1 MPDSKKPWA
10 LLSYLLVLIALI
22 NGTFLTGCAG
32 LRLQH
37 PARFQPSTFNQ
48 RADLLWSAVV
58 AIPSDSTLDVY
69 LDSGDSIYGRFRSA
83 DEQTLILVQGGNTRS
98 VPRAEIRR
106 VLLHRGNHAKKGALW
121 GLAIGAATFVIDGAR
136 RGGEGYDLTV
146 PVGYLMVGSIFGGI
160 GAGAGALIGLAFPN
174 RAVIYEAPVSG
185 ATN

>member
-48 RADLLWSAVV
+48 RADLLWGAVV

-83 DEQTLILVQGGNTRS
+83 DEQTLILVQGRNARS

-121 GLAIGAATFVIDGAR
+121 GLGIGAMTVFPIVLSSHEPGFFRAAPIFGSIGAA
-136 RGGEGYDLTV
+136 
-146 PVGYLMVGSIFGGI
+146 
-160 GAGAGALIGLAFPN
+160 AGALIGLTFPN